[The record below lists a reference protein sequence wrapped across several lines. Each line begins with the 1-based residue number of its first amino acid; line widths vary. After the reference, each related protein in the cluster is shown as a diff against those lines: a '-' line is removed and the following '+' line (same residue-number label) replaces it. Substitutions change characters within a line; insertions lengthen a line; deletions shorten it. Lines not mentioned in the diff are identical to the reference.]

1 MHGGH
6 TCARSPE
13 ARLGAPSSAVPE
25 NIDMTLRIA
34 WGITGCGD
42 YLKESLDIMKELARE
57 HNLDVRVYLSEA
69 GEMVIKWYKLFK
81 DLKTGFPKTY
91 SERSPNVPFLVGDL
105 QLGKYDFLLITPST
119 SNTVAKIAAGISDTL
134 LTNAAA
140 QAMKAKVPVYIF
152 PADQR
157 RGEVITD
164 LPDGRKLTLTMRDV
178 DIEAV
183 DKLRKMPGVT
193 VLGHPDEMREIVK
206 KHLKSKK

>member
-1 MHGGH
+1 
-6 TCARSPE
+6 
-13 ARLGAPSSAVPE
+13 
-25 NIDMTLRIA
+25 MTLRIA

-42 YLKESLDIMKELARE
+42 YLKESLDIMKDLARE

-69 GEMVIKWYKLFK
+69 GEMVVKWYRLFN
-81 DLKTGFPKTY
+81 DLKTSFPKTY
-91 SERSPNVPFLVGDL
+91 SEKSPNIPFLVGDL

-134 LTNAAA
+134 LTNAVA
-140 QAMKAKVPVYIF
+140 QAMKAKVPVYIY

-157 RGEVITD
+157 KGEVTTD

-183 DKLRKMPGVT
+183 DKLRKMPGIT
-193 VLGHPDEMREIVK
+193 VLGHPDEIREVVK
-206 KHLKSKK
+206 KLIESKK

>member
-1 MHGGH
+1 
-6 TCARSPE
+6 
-13 ARLGAPSSAVPE
+13 
-25 NIDMTLRIA
+25 MTLRIA

-42 YLKESLDIMKELARE
+42 YLKESLDIMKDLERE
-57 HNLDVRVYLSEA
+57 NNLDVRVYLSEA
-69 GEMVIKWYKLFK
+69 GEMVVKWYRLFN
-81 DLKTGFPKTY
+81 DLKTSFPKTY
-91 SERSPNVPFLVGDL
+91 SEKSPNIPFLVGDL

-134 LTNAAA
+134 LTNAVA

-157 RGEVITD
+157 KGEVTTD

-183 DKLRKMPGVT
+183 DKLRKMPGIT
-193 VLGHPDEMREIVK
+193 VLGHPDEIREVIK
-206 KHLKSKK
+206 KLIESNK